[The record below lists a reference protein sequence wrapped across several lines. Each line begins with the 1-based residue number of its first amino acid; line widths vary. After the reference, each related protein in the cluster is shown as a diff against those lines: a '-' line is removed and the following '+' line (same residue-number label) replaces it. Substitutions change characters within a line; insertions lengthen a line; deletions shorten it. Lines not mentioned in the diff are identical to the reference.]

1 MFQNTLLNCGE
12 KIMNEPLH
20 VTDAEFEKVVLQSN
34 LPVVVDFWAP
44 WCGPCRMVAPIL
56 DKIAKE
62 NDGKLVVA
70 KVNTDENNQWAM
82 KYGVQGIPTMLFI
95 SNGELVHKQVG
106 ALPEAVLKDILGQ
119 FLTITASVN

>member
-1 MFQNTLLNCGE
+1 
-12 KIMNEPLH
+12 MNEPLH
-20 VTDAEFEKVVLQSN
+20 ITDAEFEKVVLQST

-106 ALPEAVLKDILGQ
+106 ALPEAILKDILGQ

>member
-1 MFQNTLLNCGE
+1 
-12 KIMNEPLH
+12 MNEPLH
-20 VTDAEFEKVVLQSN
+20 VTDAEFEKVVLQST

-56 DKIAKE
+56 DKLAKE
-62 NDGKLVVA
+62 NDGKLVIA